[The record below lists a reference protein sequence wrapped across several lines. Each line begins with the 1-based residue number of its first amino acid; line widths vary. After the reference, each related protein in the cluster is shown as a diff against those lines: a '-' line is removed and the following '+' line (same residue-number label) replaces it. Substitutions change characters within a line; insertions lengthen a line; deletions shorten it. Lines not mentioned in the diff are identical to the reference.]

1 MKAKSLLLT
10 GLVTLFAAI
19 LIFSCAA
26 LAAGPNEKVLHDFQ
40 GTYGGGDGALPAA
53 SLVADSLG
61 NLYGTTFWG
70 GTGQCIAGETNH
82 GCGTVFEVS
91 PPATQGGA
99 WTETVLYSFRDGSDG
114 GHPLA
119 SLIFDPQGNLYGTAA
134 EGGGVITCGVVFE
147 LSPPASK
154 RDPWTETVL
163 YTFTCGTDGASPA
176 AGLVRDQAGNLY
188 GTTTTK
194 GEFDYGTVFQLTPP
208 NTKGGSWTETTLHGF
223 PSSIDDG
230 ATPVGNLIMGKG
242 GDLYGATEFSGE
254 GVGEPGAIY
263 RLTPPKKNGGAWSE
277 EVLYLF
283 KGGTDGKYLL
293 AGLVFDRNGNL
304 YGTTPSGGSANGCG
318 SDGCGTVFRLEPRRT
333 KGPWKKT
340 VLYTFMNPS
349 DAEAPEAPVTF
360 DKKGNLY
367 GTSGGGPKNLG
378 AVFQLSRPAV
388 QGEPWTETTL
398 HDFEGGKDGSFP
410 RAGLIVGIDGAFY
423 GTTSLNDVYHLGN
436 GTVFRIAP

>member
-10 GLVTLFAAI
+10 AALIAMFASV
-19 LIFSCAA
+19 LIFPCTA
-26 LAAGPNEKVLHDFQ
+26 LAAGPSEKVLHDFQ
-40 GTYGGGDGALPAA
+40 GTSGGGDGALPAA
-53 SLVADSLG
+53 SLVADIQG

-70 GTGQCIAGETNH
+70 GSGQCIAGETNH

-91 PPATQGGA
+91 PPATHGGA

-114 GHPLA
+114 GHPLG

-134 EGGGVITCGVVFE
+134 EGGGVVECGVVFE

-154 RDPWTETVL
+154 GDPWTETVL

-176 AGLVRDQAGNLY
+176 AGMVLDEAGNLY
-188 GTTTTK
+188 GTTSTK
-194 GEFDYGTVFQLTPP
+194 GGFDYGSVFQLTPP
-208 NTKGGSWTETTLHGF
+208 TSKGESWTETTLHSF
-223 PSSIDDG
+223 PSSNEDG
-230 ATPVGNLIMGKG
+230 ASPVGNLIMGKG
-242 GDLYGATEFSGE
+242 GDLYGVTEFSGE
-254 GVGEPGAIY
+254 GTIY
-263 RLTPPKKNGGAWSE
+263 RLTPPKTKGGAWSE

-293 AGLVFDRNGNL
+293 AGLVFDGNGNL
-304 YGTTPSGGSANGCG
+304 YGTTPSGGPAGCG
-318 SDGCGTVFRLEPRRT
+318 YDGCGTVFRLEPRRT

-340 VLYTFMNPS
+340 VLYSFTNPS
-349 DAEAPEAPVTF
+349 DAAFPGAPVTF

-410 RAGLIVGIDGAFY
+410 RAGLLLGKDGALY

-436 GTVFRIAP
+436 GTVFRIVP